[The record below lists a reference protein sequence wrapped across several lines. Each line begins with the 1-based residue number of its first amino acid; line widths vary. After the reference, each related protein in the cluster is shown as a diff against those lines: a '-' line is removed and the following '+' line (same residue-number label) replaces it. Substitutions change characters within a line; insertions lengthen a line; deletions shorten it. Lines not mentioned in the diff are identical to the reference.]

1 MKFIFFKNLFN
12 TVPNTI
18 SSIRTMVPA
27 SWRSQ
32 SVAQDR
38 SFTCN
43 AGGAGVQPGP
53 GCSGGPGQS
62 GTAYREDRTCGVVKH
77 R

>member
-1 MKFIFFKNLFN
+1 ML
-12 TVPNTI
+12 NTI
-18 SSIRTMVPA
+18 SSIRTMVSA
-27 SWRSQ
+27 LCSSQ

-43 AGGAGVQPGP
+43 AGGAGVQTQP

-62 GTAYREDRTCGVVKH
+62 GTASRGDKTCGVLKH